1 MPELSDVTFSKIV
14 VIKLISC
21 SLKISRSAINITR
34 IKTSSIVVIAA
45 TYFLSLFFLSIIFS
59 SCISPSFLSF
69 FSNLNRQN
77 AGTVTITNT
86 TANIRNNGI
95 INFVPAS
102 SPSFFAIFFRS
113 SKASCASL
121 CNRFFSPLVPFLKF

>member
-14 VIKLISC
+14 VIKLINC

-45 TYFLSLFFLSIIFS
+45 TYFLSLFFLTIIFS

-69 FSNLNRQN
+69 FSNLNRQKRWN
-77 AGTVTITNT
+77 SHDHEHDCQHKKQRYHQLCSCLFTK
-86 TANIRNNGI
+86 
-95 INFVPAS
+95 FLCH
-102 SPSFFAIFFRS
+102 IFS
-113 SKASCASL
+113 
-121 CNRFFSPLVPFLKF
+121 FLKSFLRLSL

>member
-14 VIKLISC
+14 VIKLINC

-45 TYFLSLFFLSIIFS
+45 TYFLSYFFLSIIFS

-69 FSNLNRQN
+69 FSNLNRQKRWN
-77 AGTVTITNT
+77 SHNHEHDCQHKKQRYHQLCSCLFTK
-86 TANIRNNGI
+86 
-95 INFVPAS
+95 FLCH
-102 SPSFFAIFFRS
+102 IF
-113 SKASCASL
+113 
-121 CNRFFSPLVPFLKF
+121 PFLKSFLRLSL